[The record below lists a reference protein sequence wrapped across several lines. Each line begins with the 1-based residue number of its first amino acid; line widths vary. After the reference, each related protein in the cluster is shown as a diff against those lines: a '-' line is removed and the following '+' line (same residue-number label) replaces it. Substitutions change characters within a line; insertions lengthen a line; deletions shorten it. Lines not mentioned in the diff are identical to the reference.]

1 MRFLPIRKTHK
12 SCHHRSQEARGERAR
27 SQYGGAMIEAAIVMP
42 FYLVTVLASVNLMRI
57 SSEAIKF
64 QFATQTAVRE
74 TFTRNSAGRGNKDWG
89 TFFNTRAAT
98 LLRDAYLLK
107 NSGQLGGG
115 GGSDDD
121 CEEEVESRGNNQNT
135 LTQSGIPATVP
146 IGTPV
151 RVTLTLKR
159 DWFGPRLVGITLP
172 KISLK
177 ATGVAVVQMGPTE

>member
-1 MRFLPIRKTHK
+1 
-12 SCHHRSQEARGERAR
+12 
-27 SQYGGAMIEAAIVMP
+27 MIEAAIVMP

-74 TFTRNSAGRGNKDWG
+74 TFTRNSADRGNKNWG
-89 TFFNTRAAT
+89 TFFNTRATA
-98 LLRDAYLLK
+98 LLQQDGLLK
-107 NSGQLGGG
+107 TGKTVGSGGND
-115 GGSDDD
+115 DDD
-121 CEEEVESRGNNQNT
+121 CGEETESRDNNNQNT
-135 LTQSGIPATVP
+135 LTQSGIPDTAP

-159 DWFGPRLVGITLP
+159 DWFGPALVGITLP

-177 ATGVAVVQMGPTE
+177 ATGVAVVQMGPNE